1 MQRQLA
7 RVTKLKLTED
17 NQEHQV
23 DQKHKRKHFK
33 PKTKLELFDI
43 LENSKSNYSVS
54 IIPRIVTTNKC
65 SNTSNRT
72 VNNLT
77 ASKVIYWD
85 QNSKNDVK
93 LFQLKTNQKGQ
104 QFFDEIVIQT
114 GVNDQLNGSQINFS
128 TQLFFSSAITEF
140 CQ

>member
-7 RVTKLKLTED
+7 KVTKLILTED
-17 NQEHQV
+17 NQAQQIN
-23 DQKHKRKHFK
+23 QKHKRKHFR
-33 PKTKLELFDI
+33 PKNQLELFDI
-43 LENSKSNYSVS
+43 LENSKST
-54 IIPRIVTTNKC
+54 IPRIQTTKIQN
-65 SNTSNRT
+65 NTSNY
-72 VNNLT
+72 VFNNQT

-93 LFQLKTNQKGQ
+93 LLLIKTNQKGQ

-114 GVNDQLNGSQINFS
+114 GVNGQLNGSQINFS
-128 TQLFFSSAITEF
+128 TQQFFSSAITEF